1 MNEVLINPMVFYLV
15 ELCGTLRTVFSI
27 ASAFAIVSL
36 FCFVVGIFYNADL
49 APSCKE
55 NREYLRI
62 CQKGAKI
69 TVPIL
74 LATLVLF
81 VVIPSTNTAIA
92 MIASKYVTQ
101 ANVDAAIEGLKSVVD
116 YIVTAIKGA

>member
-15 ELCGTLRTVFSI
+15 ELCGTLRTIFGI
-27 ASAFAIVSL
+27 ASVFTIVSL
-36 FCFVVGIFYNADL
+36 VCFVVGIFYNTDL
-49 APSCKE
+49 ARHCSE
-55 NREYLRI
+55 NRAYLKI

-69 TVPIL
+69 TIPIL
-74 LATLVLF
+74 CATIILA
-81 VVIPSTNTAIA
+81 VVVPSTNTAIA

-101 ANVDAAIEGLKSVVD
+101 TNVDAAVEGLKSVVD